1 MIAFSSK
8 NFQSLTTEELY
19 QILAL
24 RAEVFVVEQ
33 NCPYQDVD
41 GKDIHGI
48 HVLGYLNNKLVAY
61 ARVLGQGVSYKE
73 YASIGRVVT
82 STSIRGKNYGHT
94 LVDFSIAVSQNFF
107 PSQPIKISAQA
118 HLEKFYSK
126 HNFVVTG
133 KAYLEDNIPHIGM
146 ILSKEK

>member
-1 MIAFSSK
+1 MLVFSSK
-8 NFQSLTTEELY
+8 NFDSLTTEELY

-48 HVLGYLNNKLVAY
+48 HVLGYLNNRLVAY

-73 YASIGRVVT
+73 YASIGRVLT
-82 STSIRGKNYGHT
+82 SASVRGKNYSHA
-94 LVDFSIAVSQNFF
+94 LVNYSITVCKKNF
-107 PSQPIKISAQA
+107 PGQPIKISAQA

-126 HNFVVTG
+126 HNFVATG
-133 KAYLEDNIPHIGM
+133 EAYLEDDIPHIGVT
-146 ILSKEK
+146 LSH